1 MSDIHTSP
9 SSRPDSLEST
19 LHQWWLER
27 FDTPLPDDV
36 QKWLQELL
44 RQELSHVRL
53 SEHLLDDANL
63 QKLHE
68 GRRLCQTKIAHLEE
82 MRTEVQRQLERLH
95 QFLKVNTE
103 LTKQQERLY
112 QLNKQ
117 LATIHTEKQELER
130 FEAFEPLNEQ
140 VQRIHL
146 LSKDIEQTRQA
157 SGQQGIITGEA
168 KKAYETAEQQVRL
181 EKGNTDSITQQLMTA
196 AMKMA
201 DGEHMATQV
210 IEGKSYA
217 ADTEAMIQQ
226 LQERH
231 VMLEKALQENK
242 RVTEEFLEEATE
254 LHVQQQALE
263 AHRTMIL
270 RSDAVKI
277 MLDELLGVEQQREL
291 LAQELSQASHQQE
304 ERDEQL
310 RRLFAEHQNMNAAI
324 QRKHDEL
331 NGHRTSIKG
340 QDSYKLQSRA
350 LELRSRLLML
360 KTASTLWHSIA
371 TDYDLMEQK
380 DMEITRLRL
389 HTEHLNR
396 SLDKLDKEIQQSVQ
410 QLEHKEYHL
419 TLSKSQD
426 VIELRGDLQEG
437 TPCTVCGAT
446 HHPWEGETIVEQN
459 ALIASLKAECAVL
472 RQELSSKQRAQA
484 ELQKDLYQTLA
495 RMETEALNLT
505 TIRTRLNGDAEEWKN
520 FSMLDRSFS
529 DCSASTNRES
539 RTTLLQL
546 LIERTTVEAEE
557 AEKELEAF
565 TFHLGSISQLGEQ
578 LQELQQQSDDLTV
591 RLNEAN
597 TACQTMAGQVERL
610 QKRQQETIKT
620 FRQRY
625 DALEQVITL
634 PEWYAQWK
642 ESPEGLKQRIQQLRE
657 QWDVMEQRLQGN
669 EIETTRLK
677 AEGSLLRKQQ
687 QQLIMD
693 LTARETALTALHDK
707 IDKADDSW
715 HKLIPDGNT
724 RNVFSQAQMAYTK
737 QCDQQERKEK
747 ERDEKMKEWLKQDAF
762 RKALDSHTLEMEELV
777 AEERRNVDLW
787 MSRFNANHP
796 PMQIGELERV
806 LTGNRDW
813 TGIRERVR
821 SVVLDQSIT
830 QARIDYLRAQ
840 VIALQAEGL
849 RPISDNGDAERS
861 NLLEK
866 LKDLD
871 QQLRSVMQQQAQYEF
886 RLQAHEQASELHQ
899 DQPHEQ
905 V

>member
-1 MSDIHTSP
+1 MSETYHSP
-9 SSRPDSLEST
+9 LSHRETMEQT
-19 LHQWWLER
+19 LQQWWQER

-36 QKWLQELL
+36 HKWLQELL
-44 RQELSHVRL
+44 RQEVSRVRL
-53 SEHLLDDANL
+53 SERLLDDASL
-63 QKLHE
+63 QQLHE
-68 GRRLCQTKIAHLEE
+68 GRRLCQTKMAHLEE
-82 MRTEVQRQLERLH
+82 TRTEVQRQLERLH

-117 LATIHTEKQELER
+117 LATIHVEKQELER

-157 SGQQGIITGEA
+157 SGQQGIVTGEA
-168 KKAYETAEQQVRL
+168 KKAYENAEQQVHL
-181 EKGNTDSITQQLMTA
+181 EQGNTDSITQQLMTA

-210 IEGKSYA
+210 SEGKSYA
-217 ADTEAMIQQ
+217 AETETIIRQ
-226 LQERH
+226 LQERYAT
-231 VMLEKALQENK
+231 LEKELQENK

-254 LHVQQQALE
+254 LHIQQQALE
-263 AHRTMIL
+263 VHRTMIL

-277 MLDELLGVEQQREL
+277 MLDELLGVQQLREQL
-291 LAQELSQASHQQE
+291 TQELSQASRHQD

-310 RRLFAEHQNMNAAI
+310 RRLFAEHQALNTAI
-324 QRKHDEL
+324 QRKQDEL
-331 NGHRTSIKG
+331 DGHRTSIKG

-350 LELRSRLLML
+350 MELRSRLQML

-380 DMEITRLRL
+380 EMEITRLRL
-389 HTEHLNR
+389 HSEHLNR
-396 SLDKLDKEIQQSVQ
+396 SLDKLDKEIQQAVQ

-472 RQELSSKQRAQA
+472 RQELSSKQKTLA
-484 ELQKDLYQTLA
+484 ELQKDLYQTVA

-505 TIRTRLNGDAEEWKN
+505 ALRTRLNGDAEEWQN
-520 FSMLDRSFS
+520 FRTLDKSFT

-557 AEKELEAF
+557 AEKELQAF
-565 TFHLGSISQLGEQ
+565 TFHLGSISQVGEQ
-578 LQELQQQSDDLTV
+578 MQQLQQQSDDLAV

-610 QKRQQETIKT
+610 QKRQQDTIKA

-634 PEWYAQWK
+634 PEWYTQWK
-642 ESPEGLKQRIQQLRE
+642 ESPEGLKQRIQQMRE

-677 AEGSLLRKQQ
+677 TEGNLLRQQ
-687 QQLIMD
+687 QQQVIAD
-693 LTARETALTALHDK
+693 LTARESALTTLHDK
-707 IDKADDSW
+707 IDKADDAW

-737 QCDQQERKEK
+737 QCDQLARMEK
-747 ERDEKMKEWLKQDAF
+747 ERDEKMKEWQKQDAF
-762 RKALDSHTLEMEELV
+762 KKALDSHTLEMEQLI

-821 SVVLDQSIT
+821 SVLLDQSIT

-861 NLLEK
+861 VLLEK
-866 LKDLD
+866 LKEIE
-871 QQLRSVMQQQAQYEF
+871 QQLRDVMLQQSQYEF
-886 RLQAHEQASELHQ
+886 RLQAHEQASEIHQ
-899 DQPHEQ
+899 HQPHE
-905 V
+905 

>member
-1 MSDIHTSP
+1 MSETYHSP
-9 SSRPDSLEST
+9 LSHRETMEQT
-19 LHQWWLER
+19 LQQWWQER

-36 QKWLQELL
+36 HKWLQELL
-44 RQELSHVRL
+44 RQEVSRVRL
-53 SEHLLDDANL
+53 SERLLDDASL
-63 QKLHE
+63 QQLHE
-68 GRRLCQTKIAHLEE
+68 GRRLCQTKMAHLEE
-82 MRTEVQRQLERLH
+82 TRTEVQRQLERLH

-117 LATIHTEKQELER
+117 LATIHVEKQELER

-157 SGQQGIITGEA
+157 SGQQGIVTGEA
-168 KKAYETAEQQVRL
+168 KKAYENAEQQVHL
-181 EKGNTDSITQQLMTA
+181 EQGNTDSITQQLMTA

-210 IEGKSYA
+210 SEGKSYA
-217 ADTEAMIQQ
+217 AETETIIRQ
-226 LQERH
+226 LQERYAT
-231 VMLEKALQENK
+231 LEKELQENK

-254 LHVQQQALE
+254 LHIQQQALE
-263 AHRTMIL
+263 VHRAMIL

-277 MLDELLGVEQQREL
+277 MLDELLGVQQLREQL
-291 LAQELSQASHQQE
+291 TQELSQASRHQD

-310 RRLFAEHQNMNAAI
+310 RRLFAEHQALNTAI
-324 QRKHDEL
+324 QRKQDEL
-331 NGHRTSIKG
+331 DGHRTSIKG

-350 LELRSRLLML
+350 MELRSRLQML

-380 DMEITRLRL
+380 EMEITRLRL
-389 HTEHLNR
+389 HSEHLNR
-396 SLDKLDKEIQQSVQ
+396 SLDKLDKEIQQAVQ

-472 RQELSSKQRAQA
+472 RQELSSKQKALA
-484 ELQKDLYQTLA
+484 ELQKDLYQTVA

-505 TIRTRLNGDAEEWKN
+505 ALRTRLNGDAEEWQN
-520 FSMLDRSFS
+520 FRTLDKSFT

-557 AEKELEAF
+557 AEKELQAF
-565 TFHLGSISQLGEQ
+565 TFHLGSISQVGEQ
-578 LQELQQQSDDLTV
+578 MQQLQQQSDDLAV

-610 QKRQQETIKT
+610 QKRQQDTIKA

-642 ESPEGLKQRIQQLRE
+642 ESPEGLKQRIQQMRE

-677 AEGSLLRKQQ
+677 AEGNLLRQQ
-687 QQLIMD
+687 QQQAIAD
-693 LTARETALTALHDK
+693 LTARESALTTLHDK
-707 IDKADDSW
+707 IDKADDAW

-737 QCDQQERKEK
+737 QCDQLARMEK
-747 ERDEKMKEWLKQDAF
+747 ERDEKMKEWQKQDAF
-762 RKALDSHTLEMEELV
+762 KKALDSHTLEMEQLI

-821 SVVLDQSIT
+821 SVLLDQSIT

-861 NLLEK
+861 VLLEK
-866 LKDLD
+866 LKEIE
-871 QQLRSVMQQQAQYEF
+871 QQLRDVMLQQSQYEF
-886 RLQAHEQASELHQ
+886 RLQAHEQASEIHQ
-899 DQPHEQ
+899 HQPHE
-905 V
+905 

>member
-1 MSDIHTSP
+1 MSETYHSP
-9 SSRPDSLEST
+9 LSHRETMEQT
-19 LHQWWLER
+19 LQQWWQER

-36 QKWLQELL
+36 HKWLQELL
-44 RQELSHVRL
+44 RQEVSRVRL
-53 SEHLLDDANL
+53 SERLLDDASL
-63 QKLHE
+63 QQLHE
-68 GRRLCQTKIAHLEE
+68 GRRLCQTKMAHLEE
-82 MRTEVQRQLERLH
+82 TRTEVQRQLERLH

-117 LATIHTEKQELER
+117 LATIHVEKQELER

-157 SGQQGIITGEA
+157 SGQQGIVTGEA
-168 KKAYETAEQQVRL
+168 KKAYENAEQQVHL
-181 EKGNTDSITQQLMTA
+181 EQGNTDSITQQLMTA

-210 IEGKSYA
+210 SEGKSYA
-217 ADTEAMIQQ
+217 AETETIIRQ
-226 LQERH
+226 LQERYAT
-231 VMLEKALQENK
+231 LEKELQENK

-254 LHVQQQALE
+254 LHIQQQALE
-263 AHRTMIL
+263 VHRAMIL

-277 MLDELLGVEQQREL
+277 MLDELLGVQQLREQL
-291 LAQELSQASHQQE
+291 TQELSQASRHQD

-310 RRLFAEHQNMNAAI
+310 RRLFAEHQALNTAI
-324 QRKHDEL
+324 QRKQDEL
-331 NGHRTSIKG
+331 DGHRTSIKG

-350 LELRSRLLML
+350 MELRSRLQML

-380 DMEITRLRL
+380 EMEITRLRL
-389 HTEHLNR
+389 HSEHLNR
-396 SLDKLDKEIQQSVQ
+396 SLDKLDKEIQQAVQ

-472 RQELSSKQRAQA
+472 RQELSSKQKALA
-484 ELQKDLYQTLA
+484 ELQKDLYQTVA

-505 TIRTRLNGDAEEWKN
+505 ALRTRLNGDAEEWQN
-520 FSMLDRSFS
+520 FRTLDKSFT

-557 AEKELEAF
+557 AEKELQAF
-565 TFHLGSISQLGEQ
+565 TFHLGSISQVGEQ
-578 LQELQQQSDDLTV
+578 MQQLQQQSDDLAV

-610 QKRQQETIKT
+610 QKRQQDTIKA

-642 ESPEGLKQRIQQLRE
+642 ESPEGLKQRIQQMRE

-677 AEGSLLRKQQ
+677 AEGNLLRQQ
-687 QQLIMD
+687 QQQVIAD
-693 LTARETALTALHDK
+693 LTARESALTTLHDK
-707 IDKADDSW
+707 IDKADDAW

-737 QCDQQERKEK
+737 QCDQLARMEK
-747 ERDEKMKEWLKQDAF
+747 ERDEKMKEWQKQDAF
-762 RKALDSHTLEMEELV
+762 KKALDSHTLEMEQLI

-821 SVVLDQSIT
+821 SVLLDQSIT

-861 NLLEK
+861 VLLEK
-866 LKDLD
+866 LKEIE
-871 QQLRSVMQQQAQYEF
+871 QQLRDVMLQQSQYEF
-886 RLQAHEQASELHQ
+886 RLQAHEQASEIHQ
-899 DQPHEQ
+899 HQPHE
-905 V
+905 

>member
-1 MSDIHTSP
+1 M
-9 SSRPDSLEST
+9 EQT
-19 LHQWWLER
+19 LQQWWQER

-36 QKWLQELL
+36 HKWLQELL
-44 RQELSHVRL
+44 RQEVSRVRL
-53 SEHLLDDANL
+53 SERLLDDASL
-63 QKLHE
+63 QQLHE
-68 GRRLCQTKIAHLEE
+68 GRRLCQTKMAHLEE
-82 MRTEVQRQLERLH
+82 TRTEVQRQLERLH

-117 LATIHTEKQELER
+117 LATIHVEKQELER

-157 SGQQGIITGEA
+157 SGQQGIVTGEA
-168 KKAYETAEQQVRL
+168 KKAYENAEQQVHL
-181 EKGNTDSITQQLMTA
+181 EQGNTDSITQQLMTA

-210 IEGKSYA
+210 SEGKSYA
-217 ADTEAMIQQ
+217 AETETIIRQ
-226 LQERH
+226 LQERYAT
-231 VMLEKALQENK
+231 LEKELQENK

-254 LHVQQQALE
+254 LHIQQQALE
-263 AHRTMIL
+263 VHRAMIL

-277 MLDELLGVEQQREL
+277 MLDELLGVQQLREQL
-291 LAQELSQASHQQE
+291 TQELSQASRHQD

-310 RRLFAEHQNMNAAI
+310 RRLFAEHQALNTAI
-324 QRKHDEL
+324 QRKQDEL
-331 NGHRTSIKG
+331 DGHRTSIKG

-350 LELRSRLLML
+350 MELRSRLQML

-380 DMEITRLRL
+380 EMEITRLRL
-389 HTEHLNR
+389 HSEHLNR
-396 SLDKLDKEIQQSVQ
+396 SLDKLDKEIQQAVQ

-472 RQELSSKQRAQA
+472 RQELSSKQKALA
-484 ELQKDLYQTLA
+484 ELQKDLYQTVA

-505 TIRTRLNGDAEEWKN
+505 ALRTRLNGDAEEWQN
-520 FSMLDRSFS
+520 FRTLDKSFT

-557 AEKELEAF
+557 AEKELQAF
-565 TFHLGSISQLGEQ
+565 TFHLGSISQVGEQ
-578 LQELQQQSDDLTV
+578 MQQLQQQSDDLAV

-610 QKRQQETIKT
+610 QKRQQDTIKA

-642 ESPEGLKQRIQQLRE
+642 ESPEGLKQRIQQMRE

-677 AEGSLLRKQQ
+677 AEGNLLRQQ
-687 QQLIMD
+687 QQQAIAD
-693 LTARETALTALHDK
+693 LTARESALTTLHDK
-707 IDKADDSW
+707 IDKADDAW

-737 QCDQQERKEK
+737 QCDQLARMEK
-747 ERDEKMKEWLKQDAF
+747 ERDEKMKEWQKQDAF
-762 RKALDSHTLEMEELV
+762 KKALDSHTLEMEQLI

-821 SVVLDQSIT
+821 SVLLDQSIT

-861 NLLEK
+861 VLLEK
-866 LKDLD
+866 LKEIE
-871 QQLRSVMQQQAQYEF
+871 QQLRDVMLQQSQYEF
-886 RLQAHEQASELHQ
+886 RLQAHEQASEIHQ
-899 DQPHEQ
+899 HQPHE
-905 V
+905 

>member
-1 MSDIHTSP
+1 MSDIYTSP
-9 SSRPDSLEST
+9 SSRSDSMEST
-19 LHQWWLER
+19 LRRWWQER
-27 FDTPLPDDV
+27 FDTPIPDDV
-36 QKWLQELL
+36 HKWLQELL

-53 SEHLLDDANL
+53 SEHILNDANL

-117 LATIHTEKQELER
+117 LATIHAEKQELER

-157 SGQQGIITGEA
+157 SGQQGIVTGEA

-181 EKGNTDSITQQLMTA
+181 EKGNTDSITQELMTA

-210 IEGKSYA
+210 NEGKSYA
-217 ADTEAMIQQ
+217 ADTETIIRQ
-226 LQERH
+226 LQERLAL
-231 VMLEKALQENK
+231 LEKELQENK
-242 RVTEEFLEEATE
+242 RLTEDFLAEATE

-263 AHRTMIL
+263 VHRTMIL

-277 MLDELLGVEQQREL
+277 MLDELLGVNQQREL
-291 LAQELSQASHQQE
+291 LTQELNQASRHQE

-310 RRLFAEHQNMNAAI
+310 RRLFVEHQNLNVAI
-324 QRKHDEL
+324 QRKQDEL
-331 NGHRTSIKG
+331 DGHRTSIKG

-371 TDYDLMEQK
+371 TDYELMEQK

-389 HTEHLNR
+389 HSEHLNR
-396 SLDKLDKEIQQSVQ
+396 SLDKIDKEIQQAAQ

-459 ALIASLKAECAVL
+459 ALISSLKAECAML
-472 RQELSSKQRAQA
+472 RQELSSKQKAQA
-484 ELQKDLYQTLA
+484 ELQKDLYQTVA

-505 TIRTRLNGDAEEWKN
+505 TIRTRLNGDAEEWKS

-529 DCSASTNRES
+529 DCSPSTNRES

-557 AEKELEAF
+557 AEKALEAY
-565 TFHLGSISQLGEQ
+565 TFHLGSISQIGEQ
-578 LQELQQQSDDLTV
+578 MQKLQQQSDDLTV

-610 QKRQQETIKT
+610 QKRQQETIKA

-642 ESPEGLKQRIQQLRE
+642 ESPEGLKQRIQQMRE
-657 QWDVMEQRLQGN
+657 QWDITEQRLQGN

-677 AEGSLLRKQQ
+677 AEGSILRKLQQ
-687 QQLIMD
+687 QVITD
-693 LTARETALTALHDK
+693 LTARETALTTLHDK
-707 IDKADDSW
+707 IGKADDSW

-724 RNVFSQAQMAYTK
+724 RNVFSQAQMAYIK
-737 QCDQQERKEK
+737 QCDQQERSER

-762 RKALDSHTLEMEELV
+762 RRALDSHTLEMEQLI

-821 SVVLDQSIT
+821 SVILDQSIT

-849 RPISDNGDAERS
+849 RPISDDGDTERC

-866 LKDLD
+866 LRDLE

-886 RLQAHEQASELHQ
+886 RLQAHEQASQLHQ
-899 DQPHEQ
+899 NQPHEQ

>member
-1 MSDIHTSP
+1 MSETYYSP
-9 SSRPDSLEST
+9 LSHRETIEQT
-19 LHQWWLER
+19 LQQWWQER

-36 QKWLQELL
+36 HKWLQELL
-44 RQELSHVRL
+44 RQEVSRVRL
-53 SEHLLDDANL
+53 SERLLDDASL
-63 QKLHE
+63 QQLHE
-68 GRRLCQTKIAHLEE
+68 GRRLCQTKMAHLEE
-82 MRTEVQRQLERLH
+82 TRTEVQRQLERLH

-117 LATIHTEKQELER
+117 LATIHVEKQELER

-157 SGQQGIITGEA
+157 SGQQGIVTGEA
-168 KKAYETAEQQVRL
+168 KKAYENAEQQVHL
-181 EKGNTDSITQQLMTA
+181 EQGNTDSITQQLMTA

-210 IEGKSYA
+210 SEGKSYA
-217 ADTEAMIQQ
+217 AETETIIRQ
-226 LQERH
+226 LQERYAT
-231 VMLEKALQENK
+231 LEKELQENK

-254 LHVQQQALE
+254 LHIQQQALE
-263 AHRTMIL
+263 VHRAMIL

-277 MLDELLGVEQQREL
+277 MLDELLGVQQLREQL
-291 LAQELSQASHQQE
+291 TQELSQASRHQD

-310 RRLFAEHQNMNAAI
+310 RRLFAEHQALNTAI
-324 QRKHDEL
+324 QRKQDEL
-331 NGHRTSIKG
+331 DGHRTSIKG

-350 LELRSRLLML
+350 MELRSRLQML

-380 DMEITRLRL
+380 EMEITRLRL
-389 HTEHLNR
+389 HSEHLNR
-396 SLDKLDKEIQQSVQ
+396 SLDKLDKEIQQAVQ

-459 ALIASLKAECAVL
+459 ALIASLKAECAVF
-472 RQELSSKQRAQA
+472 RQELSSKQKTLA
-484 ELQKDLYQTLA
+484 ELQKDLYQTVA

-505 TIRTRLNGDAEEWKN
+505 ALRTRLNGDAEEWQN
-520 FSMLDRSFS
+520 FRTLDKSFT

-557 AEKELEAF
+557 AEKELQAF
-565 TFHLGSISQLGEQ
+565 TFHLGSISQVGEQ
-578 LQELQQQSDDLTV
+578 MQQLQQQSDDLAV

-610 QKRQQETIKT
+610 QKRQQDTIKA

-634 PEWYAQWK
+634 PEWYTQWK
-642 ESPEGLKQRIQQLRE
+642 ESPEGLKQRIQQMRE

-677 AEGSLLRKQQ
+677 AEGNLLRQQ
-687 QQLIMD
+687 QQQVIAD
-693 LTARETALTALHDK
+693 LTARESALTTLHDK
-707 IDKADDSW
+707 IDKADDAW

-737 QCDQQERKEK
+737 QCDQLARMEK
-747 ERDEKMKEWLKQDAF
+747 ERDEKMKEWQKQDAF
-762 RKALDSHTLEMEELV
+762 KKALDSHTLEMEQLI

-821 SVVLDQSIT
+821 SVLLDQSIT

-861 NLLEK
+861 VLLEK
-866 LKDLD
+866 LKEIE
-871 QQLRSVMQQQAQYEF
+871 QQLRDVMLQQSQYEF
-886 RLQAHEQASELHQ
+886 RLQAHEQASEIHQ
-899 DQPHEQ
+899 HQPHE
-905 V
+905 